1 VGQSFS
7 LEIPAHMTILYHH
20 RTQGKGIEG
29 VHIMGMVAGFRK
41 LGHLVKIIG
50 PPGTDPESHPQF
62 SSSYHQGSLRVL
74 WKIICE
80 HVPEIFFEFLEI
92 VYNFYSFFRLLIFL
106 KANKVDFIYERYAL
120 FQFGGVAAACLNK
133 LPIVLEVNDSALV
146 DRSRPLKSKKMA
158 VWFERR
164 IFKNAHV
171 LVTISN
177 YFKKRILSYNIH
189 SGKVHVLPNAIN
201 PDILNPQRYEGY
213 AVKKNYHLESR
224 FIIGFVGLFVPWHG
238 LLVLLDVFAKL
249 AAKNDSMHLLLV
261 GDGPE
266 RAKIEGRIAEMDLK
280 DKVTITG
287 YVLHNRV
294 PAFIK
299 SFDVAV
305 MPNSNEHG
313 SPMKIFEYM
322 SMARPIV
329 APSYSP
335 IQEVLVDGKNALLFE
350 PNDEKGLC
358 LALETLIDDEEL
370 RRRLG
375 ENGRR
380 DVLAKHTWQN
390 NAVQIL
396 SKLDYPR
403 RAFSLPPSSGC
414 AYSCRGGNRQ

>member
-1 VGQSFS
+1 
-7 LEIPAHMTILYHH
+7 MNILYHH
-20 RTQGKGIEG
+20 RTQGTGIES
-29 VHIMGMVAGFRK
+29 VHIMGMVTGFRN
-41 LGHLVKIIG
+41 LGHFVKIVG
-50 PPGTDPESHPQF
+50 PPGIDPESCSQF
-62 SSSYHQGSLRVL
+62 SPSHHQGGLRIL
-74 WKIICE
+74 WKNVSE

-120 FQFGGVAAACLNK
+120 FQFGGVVAACVKK
-133 LPIVLEVNDSALV
+133 LPIILEVNDSALV
-146 DRSRPLKSKKMA
+146 ERSRPLKNKRMA

-164 IFKNAHV
+164 IFKNADV
-171 LVTISN
+171 LVTIST
-177 YFKKRILSYNIH
+177 YFKNRILSYNIH

-201 PDILNPQRYEGY
+201 PDILDPQRYEGY
-213 AVKKNYHLESR
+213 AVKKKYHLESN

-266 RAKIEGRIAEMDLK
+266 RATIEGRIREIDLK

-287 YVLHNRV
+287 YVLHHRV

-299 SFDVAV
+299 TFDVAV

-322 SMARPIV
+322 SMAKPIV

-335 IQEVLVDGKNALLFE
+335 IQEVLADGKNALLFE

-396 SKLDYPR
+396 RKLDCAGHALSR
-403 RAFSLPPSSGC
+403 PPSSRC
-414 AYSCRGGNRQ
+414 AHRGEGETSNGE

>member
-1 VGQSFS
+1 
-7 LEIPAHMTILYHH
+7 MTILYHH
-20 RTQGKGIEG
+20 RTQGTGIEG
-29 VHIMGMVAGFRK
+29 VHIMGMVTGFRN

-50 PPGTDPESHPQF
+50 PPGIDPESHSQF
-62 SSSYHQGSLRVL
+62 SPRHHQGSLRIL
-74 WKIICE
+74 WKLICE
-80 HVPEIFFEFLEI
+80 HVPEVFFEFLEI
-92 VYNFYSFFRLLIFL
+92 LYNFYSFFRLLIFL

-120 FQFGGVAAACLNK
+120 FQFGGVVAASVNK
-133 LPIVLEVNDSALV
+133 LPIVLEINDSALV
-146 DRSRPLKSKKMA
+146 ERSRPLKSKRMA

-164 IFKNAHV
+164 IFKNADV
-171 LVTISN
+171 LVTIST
-177 YFKKRILSYNIH
+177 YFKNRILSYHIR

-201 PDILNPQRYEGY
+201 PDILNLQRYEGY
-213 AVKKNYHLESR
+213 AVKKSYHLESR

-238 LLVLLDVFAKL
+238 LLGLLDVFAKL

-266 RAKIEGRIAEMDLK
+266 RAAIEGRIREMDLK

-287 YVLHNRV
+287 YVLHDRV
-294 PAFIK
+294 PSFIK
-299 SFDVAV
+299 AFDVAV

-322 SMARPIV
+322 SMAKPIV

-358 LALETLIDDEEL
+358 SALETLIDDGEL

-375 ENGRR
+375 EKGRR
-380 DVLAKHTWQN
+380 DVLAKHTWRN

-396 SKLDYPR
+396 RRLDCGR
-403 RAFSLPPSSGC
+403 HGLSWSPSSRC
-414 AYSCRGGNRQ
+414 AHLGEGKTSNGE